1 MDFSSV
7 MSSQDTSRVSMQVDA
22 FNKTLSAGKVKQD
35 GLNKDDFLKIL
46 ITQLSH
52 QDPTKPMEDKEFI
65 AQMAQFSSLEQMTN
79 MSEGFKDV
87 ADRLQASQAVGMLG
101 RTVEIQMGEALI
113 SGKVEAVTGG
123 EYPNILVEGKY
134 YGLENISRI
143 RE

>member
-1 MDFSSV
+1 MDFTTL
-7 MSSQDTSRVSMQVDA
+7 MSSADKSRVSMQVDS
-22 FNKTLSAGKVKQD
+22 FNKAINQGRVQKQ

-46 ITQLSH
+46 ITQLSN

-65 AQMAQFSSLEQMTN
+65 AQMAQFSTLEQMTN
-79 MSEGFKDV
+79 MNEGFTRV
-87 ADRLQASQAVGMLG
+87 AEQLQSSQALGLLG
-101 RTVEIQMGEALI
+101 RTVEIDGSEAVI
-113 SGKVEAVTGG
+113 RGKVEAVTGG

>member
-7 MSSQDTSRVSMQVDA
+7 MSSQDASRVSMQVDA
-22 FNKTLSAGKVKQD
+22 FNKTLSEGKVKQD

-52 QDPTKPMEDKEFI
+52 QDPTQPMQDKEFI

-79 MSEGFKDV
+79 MSEGFQKV
-87 ADRLQASQAVGMLG
+87 SDRLQSSQAMGMLG
-101 RTVEIQMGEALI
+101 KTVEIEMGETLI
-113 SGKVEAVTGG
+113 SGRVEAVTGG

-134 YGLENISRI
+134 YGMESVSRI

>member
-1 MDFSSV
+1 MDLTSL
-7 MSSQDTSRVSMQVDA
+7 MSSTDKSRVSMQVDA
-22 FNKTLSAGKVKQD
+22 FNKTLNEGRVQKD
-35 GLNKDDFLKIL
+35 GLDKDDFLKIL

-65 AQMAQFSSLEQMTN
+65 AQMAQFSTLEQMTN
-79 MSEGFKDV
+79 MNEGFTRV
-87 ADRLQASQAVGMLG
+87 ADRIQSSQALGMLG
-101 RTVEIQMGEALI
+101 KTVEIQMGENLI

-134 YGLENISRI
+134 YEMDSISRI

>member
-7 MSSQDTSRVSMQVDA
+7 MSSSDTSKVSMQVDA
-22 FNKTLSAGKVKQD
+22 FNKTLNAGKVKSD
-35 GLNKDDFLKIL
+35 GLDKDDFLKIL
-46 ITQLSH
+46 VTQLSN

-79 MSEGFKDV
+79 MSKGFDKV
-87 ADRLQASQAVGMLG
+87 ADRLQSSQAVGMLG
-101 RTVEIQMGEALI
+101 KTVEIAKGENLI

-134 YGLENISRI
+134 YELEDVSRI